1 MTRVAVITVVHGRH
15 GHLDLQRRG
24 LGRSQRHADD
34 YVVVAV
40 DDPLVFDEDGDDVR
54 HTGRSLTRDGSAR
67 APARIVRHP
76 AHPLGL
82 PIAAAR
88 NAGAESALAAGADV
102 LVFLDVDCVPGPDL
116 IGAYEA
122 AAVSPELSND
132 ILCGPVSYLPPAPP
146 AGYDL
151 ATIATL
157 AEPHA
162 ARPAPAPGAVVRGGD
177 PDLFWSLSFAVT
189 ASTWRRIGGF
199 AEDYVGYGGEDT
211 DFSAIAAAL
220 GIEIAW
226 VGAARAFHQHHPVES
241 PPVSHLDDILRNAAL
256 FHSRWGRWPMGG
268 WLAAFEEAGL
278 IAHSPIHD
286 VYEKL

>member
-15 GHLDLQRRG
+15 AHLDLQRQAVA
-24 LGRSQRHADD
+24 RSERRPDD

-40 DDPLVFDEDGDDVR
+40 DDPVELDGGGVPD
-54 HTGRSLTRDGSAR
+54 R
-67 APARIVRHP
+67 APVRVLRHP

-88 NAGAESALAAGADV
+88 NAGADAALAAGADV
-102 LVFLDVDCVPGPDL
+102 LVFLDVDCVPSPAL

-122 AAVSPELSND
+122 AAASLELRGD
-132 ILCGPVSYLPPAPP
+132 ILCGPVAYLPPAPSH
-146 AGYDL
+146 GYDL
-151 ATIATL
+151 DTIETL

-162 ARPAPAPGAVVRGGD
+162 ARPAPESGEVIRGGD
-177 PDLFWSLSFAVT
+177 HDLFWSLSFAVT

-199 AEDYVGYGGEDT
+199 EESYVGYGGEDT
-211 DFSAIAAAL
+211 DFAATAAHR
-220 GIEIAW
+220 GIELAW

-256 FHSRWGRWPMGG
+256 FHARWGRWPMGG

-278 IAHSPIHD
+278 IAHSPVQG

>member
-15 GHLDLQRRG
+15 SHLAVQRRAVAHSTR
-24 LGRSQRHADD
+24 LPDD

-40 DDPLVFDEDGDDVR
+40 DDTLEADEARVVR
-54 HTGRSLTRDGSAR
+54 R
-67 APARIVRHP
+67 P
-76 AHPLGL
+76 AHALGL

-88 NAGAESALAAGADV
+88 NAGAEAALAAGADV
-102 LVFLDVDCVPGPDL
+102 LVFLDVDCVPGPEL

-122 AAVSPELSND
+122 AAGSLELRGD
-132 ILCGPVSYLPPAPP
+132 ILCGPVAYLPPAPVD
-146 AGYDL
+146 GYDL
-151 ATIATL
+151 ETIATL
-157 AEPHA
+157 AAPHP
-162 ARPAPAPGAVVRGGD
+162 ARPAPEPGAVIRGGD
-177 PDLFWSLSFAVT
+177 HDLFWSLSFAVT

-199 AEDYVGYGGEDT
+199 DEAYVGYGGEDT
-211 DFSAIAAAL
+211 DFAAKAADR

-226 VGAARAFHQHHPVES
+226 VGAARAYHQHHPVES

-256 FHSRWGRWPMGG
+256 FHARWQRWPMGG
-268 WLAAFEEAGL
+268 WLAAFEQAGI